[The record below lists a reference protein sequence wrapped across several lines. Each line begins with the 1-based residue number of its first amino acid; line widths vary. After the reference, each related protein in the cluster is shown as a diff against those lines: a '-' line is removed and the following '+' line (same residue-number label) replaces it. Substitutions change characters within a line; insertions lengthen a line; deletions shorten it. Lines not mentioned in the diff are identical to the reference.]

1 MMNKPALND
10 IQDKVGCRYMLVTV
24 VAKRARQLLEQP
36 DILGDNKPVSVAV
49 EEIYNDKLD
58 ISYSEEYAR

>member
-10 IQDKVGCRYMLVTV
+10 IQEKVGCRYMLVTV

-36 DILGDNKPVSVAV
+36 ERIGDNKPVSVAV

-58 ISYSEEYAR
+58 IEFSEEYTK